1 MLLLVRIHCLFND
14 RNDLNKFSSKIGVYV
29 TKKSHQ
35 NILIYVPRTTEFVAT
50 RLENFQTCLAPYKA
64 VVNYI

>member
-1 MLLLVRIHCLFND
+1 MLLLVCIHCLFND
-14 RNDLNKFSSKIGVYV
+14 RNDLNKFSSRIRVYV

-35 NILIYVPRTTEFVAT
+35 NILIYVPHTTEFVAT
-50 RLENFQTCLAPYKA
+50 RLENFETCLAPYKA